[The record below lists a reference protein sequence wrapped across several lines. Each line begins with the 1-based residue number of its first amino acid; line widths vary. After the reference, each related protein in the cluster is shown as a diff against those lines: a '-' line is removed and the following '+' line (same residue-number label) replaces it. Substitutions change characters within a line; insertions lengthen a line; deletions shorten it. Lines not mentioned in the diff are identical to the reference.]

1 MNNFRWRIRKTG
13 AGAVDRKRAAILQ
26 AARMEFAE
34 HGHAA
39 AAITAIARRA
49 RVSSR
54 TIYTLFASKQGLLD
68 AMLQDSAVEFIA
80 RLDADEA
87 VADAP
92 TTSFLRGAQ
101 IVAGLLAAP
110 GTAGLAGLYA
120 SEVQTLAPR
129 TRSTISAAFAAVTKH
144 MQDDLIAIVDRPAPD
159 APARITRLL
168 GELAQT
174 LLIGPL
180 MGAPAL
186 AEPQVVAAAA
196 TAHAL
201 DGLTAS

>member
-1 MNNFRWRIRKTG
+1 MNNFLWRIRKTG
-13 AGAVDRKRAAILQ
+13 AGAVDRKRAAIFQ

-54 TIYTLFASKQGLLD
+54 AVYTLFSSKQGLPG
-68 AMLQDSAVEFIA
+68 AMLQDSAVECIA
-80 RLDADEA
+80 RLDAGEA

-101 IVAGLLAAP
+101 IVAGVLAAP

-129 TRSTISAAFAAVTKH
+129 TRAAVSAVFAAVTKH
-144 MQDDLIAIVDRPAPD
+144 MQDDLIAIVDRPAPK
-159 APARITRLL
+159 APARISRLL

-174 LLIGPL
+174 LLIAPL
-180 MGAPAL
+180 LGAPAL
-186 AEPQVVAAAA
+186 AEPQVVAVAA